1 MNVTSI
7 EVFPRRH
14 RQTASGSALVARYNA
29 DGTADETEF
38 DTSALTVAQ
47 AVAIQ
52 PVAARAISSSP
63 DSQLEASLPCSV
75 S

>member
-29 DGTADETEF
+29 DGTADETAF
-38 DTSALTVAQ
+38 DTSA
-47 AVAIQ
+47 
-52 PVAARAISSSP
+52 
-63 DSQLEASLPCSV
+63 
-75 S
+75 